1 MRVIDIF
8 MAMPSFIVALAIA
21 GTLGASGKNLVL
33 SMSFVYWAGYARL
46 SRALTIQ
53 VKEQNYMMALKAGGC
68 GHTRIIFR
76 HVLRNIAPSI
86 IALAT
91 MEIGTII
98 LAIAGFSFI
107 GLGVQPPTPEWGIML
122 SDSKNFIQTFPQLM
136 IYPGIVIVIVVMAF
150 NLLGEGMKMEW
161 QENKV
166 LKIQNLRVDFQTKA
180 GTVQAVKGVN
190 LTVPKGK
197 ITALVGESGSGKS
210 VTSLAVL
217 GLLPRNGKIVE
228 GEITAEGMEFGKLS
242 KEQKKKWNGSTVGMI
257 FQDPSASLNP
267 LYTVGNQMTEGI
279 RQRQKMKKEEA
290 EKLALSYLEA
300 VKLPNPKQLMK
311 KYPFELSGGM
321 CQRVMI
327 AIAMAL
333 EPKYLIADE
342 PTTALDVTV
351 QRQILSEIYRMSRE
365 QKMGI
370 LFITHDLGVVAEI
383 ADQVYIMQ
391 AGEIVEAAPVDE
403 IFHKPIHP
411 YTKKLLSA
419 IL

>member
-1 MRVIDIF
+1 
-8 MAMPSFIVALAIA
+8 
-21 GTLGASGKNLVL
+21 
-33 SMSFVYWAGYARL
+33 
-46 SRALTIQ
+46 
-53 VKEQNYMMALKAGGC
+53 
-68 GHTRIIFR
+68 
-76 HVLRNIAPSI
+76 
-86 IALAT
+86 
-91 MEIGTII
+91 
-98 LAIAGFSFI
+98 
-107 GLGVQPPTPEWGIML
+107 
-122 SDSKNFIQTFPQLM
+122 
-136 IYPGIVIVIVVMAF
+136 
-150 NLLGEGMKMEW
+150 MEW
-161 QENKV
+161 QENKT
-166 LKIQNLRVDFQTKA
+166 LKIQNLRVDFLTKT
-180 GTVQAVKGVN
+180 GTIQAVKGVN

-242 KEQKKKWNGSTVGMI
+242 KEQKKRWNGSTVGMI

-267 LYTVGNQMTEGI
+267 LYTVGKKITEGI

-290 EKLALSYLEA
+290 EKLALSYLKA

-333 EPKYLIADE
+333 KPKYLIADE

-391 AGEIVEAAPVDE
+391 VGEIVEAAPVDE
-403 IFHKPIHP
+403 IFHRPTHP

>member
-1 MRVIDIF
+1 
-8 MAMPSFIVALAIA
+8 
-21 GTLGASGKNLVL
+21 
-33 SMSFVYWAGYARL
+33 
-46 SRALTIQ
+46 
-53 VKEQNYMMALKAGGC
+53 
-68 GHTRIIFR
+68 
-76 HVLRNIAPSI
+76 
-86 IALAT
+86 
-91 MEIGTII
+91 
-98 LAIAGFSFI
+98 
-107 GLGVQPPTPEWGIML
+107 
-122 SDSKNFIQTFPQLM
+122 
-136 IYPGIVIVIVVMAF
+136 
-150 NLLGEGMKMEW
+150 MEW
-161 QENKV
+161 QENKT
-166 LKIQNLRVDFQTKA
+166 LKIQNLRVDFLTKT
-180 GTVQAVKGVN
+180 GTIQAVKGVN

-242 KEQKKKWNGSTVGMI
+242 KEQKKRWNGSTVGMI

-267 LYTVGNQMTEGI
+267 LYTVGNQITEGI

-290 EKLALSYLEA
+290 EKLALSYLKA

-333 EPKYLIADE
+333 KPKYLIADE

-370 LFITHDLGVVAEI
+370 LCRSGLHYASWRDRGSCS
-383 ADQVYIMQ
+383 
-391 AGEIVEAAPVDE
+391 GR
-403 IFHKPIHP
+403 
-411 YTKKLLSA
+411 
-419 IL
+419 

>member
-1 MRVIDIF
+1 
-8 MAMPSFIVALAIA
+8 
-21 GTLGASGKNLVL
+21 
-33 SMSFVYWAGYARL
+33 
-46 SRALTIQ
+46 
-53 VKEQNYMMALKAGGC
+53 
-68 GHTRIIFR
+68 
-76 HVLRNIAPSI
+76 
-86 IALAT
+86 
-91 MEIGTII
+91 
-98 LAIAGFSFI
+98 
-107 GLGVQPPTPEWGIML
+107 
-122 SDSKNFIQTFPQLM
+122 
-136 IYPGIVIVIVVMAF
+136 
-150 NLLGEGMKMEW
+150 MEW
-161 QENKV
+161 QENKT
-166 LKIQNLRVDFQTKA
+166 LKIQNLRVDFLTKT
-180 GTVQAVKGVN
+180 GTIQAVKGVN

-242 KEQKKKWNGSTVGMI
+242 KEQKKRWNGSTVGMI

-267 LYTVGNQMTEGI
+267 LYTVGNQITEGI

-290 EKLALSYLEA
+290 EKLALSYLKA

-333 EPKYLIADE
+333 KPKYLIADE
-342 PTTALDVTV
+342 PTTALTVTV

-391 AGEIVEAAPVDE
+391 VGEIVEAAPVDE
-403 IFHKPIHP
+403 IFHRPTHP

>member
-1 MRVIDIF
+1 
-8 MAMPSFIVALAIA
+8 
-21 GTLGASGKNLVL
+21 
-33 SMSFVYWAGYARL
+33 
-46 SRALTIQ
+46 
-53 VKEQNYMMALKAGGC
+53 
-68 GHTRIIFR
+68 
-76 HVLRNIAPSI
+76 
-86 IALAT
+86 
-91 MEIGTII
+91 
-98 LAIAGFSFI
+98 
-107 GLGVQPPTPEWGIML
+107 
-122 SDSKNFIQTFPQLM
+122 
-136 IYPGIVIVIVVMAF
+136 
-150 NLLGEGMKMEW
+150 MEW
-161 QENKV
+161 QENKT
-166 LKIQNLRVDFQTKA
+166 LKIQNLRVDFLTKT
-180 GTVQAVKGVN
+180 GTIQAVKGVN

-242 KEQKKKWNGSTVGMI
+242 KEQKKRWNGSTVGMI

-267 LYTVGNQMTEGI
+267 LYTVGNQITEGI

-290 EKLALSYLEA
+290 EKLALSYLKA

-311 KYPFELSGGM
+311 NYPFELSGGT

-333 EPKYLIADE
+333 KPKYLIADE

-391 AGEIVEAAPVDE
+391 VGEIVEAAPVDE
-403 IFHKPIHP
+403 IFHRPTHP

>member
-1 MRVIDIF
+1 
-8 MAMPSFIVALAIA
+8 
-21 GTLGASGKNLVL
+21 
-33 SMSFVYWAGYARL
+33 
-46 SRALTIQ
+46 
-53 VKEQNYMMALKAGGC
+53 
-68 GHTRIIFR
+68 
-76 HVLRNIAPSI
+76 
-86 IALAT
+86 
-91 MEIGTII
+91 
-98 LAIAGFSFI
+98 
-107 GLGVQPPTPEWGIML
+107 
-122 SDSKNFIQTFPQLM
+122 
-136 IYPGIVIVIVVMAF
+136 
-150 NLLGEGMKMEW
+150 MEW

>member
-1 MRVIDIF
+1 
-8 MAMPSFIVALAIA
+8 
-21 GTLGASGKNLVL
+21 
-33 SMSFVYWAGYARL
+33 
-46 SRALTIQ
+46 
-53 VKEQNYMMALKAGGC
+53 
-68 GHTRIIFR
+68 
-76 HVLRNIAPSI
+76 
-86 IALAT
+86 
-91 MEIGTII
+91 
-98 LAIAGFSFI
+98 
-107 GLGVQPPTPEWGIML
+107 
-122 SDSKNFIQTFPQLM
+122 
-136 IYPGIVIVIVVMAF
+136 
-150 NLLGEGMKMEW
+150 MEW
-161 QENKV
+161 QENKT
-166 LKIQNLRVDFQTKA
+166 LKIQNLRVDFLTKT
-180 GTVQAVKGVN
+180 GTIQAVKGVN

-242 KEQKKKWNGSTVGMI
+242 KEQKKRWNGSTVGMI

-267 LYTVGNQMTEGI
+267 LYTVGNQITEGI

-290 EKLALSYLEA
+290 EKLAISYLKA
-300 VKLPNPKQLMK
+300 VKLPNQKQLMK

-333 EPKYLIADE
+333 KPKYLIADE

-370 LFITHDLGVVAEI
+370 LFITHELGVVDDI
-383 ADQVYIMQ
+383 
-391 AGEIVEAAPVDE
+391 
-403 IFHKPIHP
+403 
-411 YTKKLLSA
+411 
-419 IL
+419 

>member
-1 MRVIDIF
+1 
-8 MAMPSFIVALAIA
+8 
-21 GTLGASGKNLVL
+21 
-33 SMSFVYWAGYARL
+33 
-46 SRALTIQ
+46 
-53 VKEQNYMMALKAGGC
+53 
-68 GHTRIIFR
+68 
-76 HVLRNIAPSI
+76 
-86 IALAT
+86 
-91 MEIGTII
+91 
-98 LAIAGFSFI
+98 
-107 GLGVQPPTPEWGIML
+107 
-122 SDSKNFIQTFPQLM
+122 
-136 IYPGIVIVIVVMAF
+136 
-150 NLLGEGMKMEW
+150 MEW
-161 QENKV
+161 QENKT
-166 LKIQNLRVDFQTKA
+166 LKIQNLRVDFLTKT
-180 GTVQAVKGVN
+180 GTIQAVKGVN

-242 KEQKKKWNGSTVGMI
+242 KEQKKRWNGSTVGMI

-267 LYTVGNQMTEGI
+267 LYTVGNQITEGI

-290 EKLALSYLEA
+290 EKLALSYLKA

-333 EPKYLIADE
+333 KPKYLIADE

-391 AGEIVEAAPVDE
+391 VGEIVESAPVDE
-403 IFHKPIHP
+403 IFHRPTQP
-411 YTKKLLSA
+411 YTKNRLSA
-419 IL
+419 NM

>member
-1 MRVIDIF
+1 
-8 MAMPSFIVALAIA
+8 
-21 GTLGASGKNLVL
+21 
-33 SMSFVYWAGYARL
+33 
-46 SRALTIQ
+46 
-53 VKEQNYMMALKAGGC
+53 
-68 GHTRIIFR
+68 
-76 HVLRNIAPSI
+76 
-86 IALAT
+86 
-91 MEIGTII
+91 
-98 LAIAGFSFI
+98 
-107 GLGVQPPTPEWGIML
+107 
-122 SDSKNFIQTFPQLM
+122 
-136 IYPGIVIVIVVMAF
+136 
-150 NLLGEGMKMEW
+150 MEW
-161 QENKV
+161 QENKT
-166 LKIQNLRVDFQTKA
+166 LKIQNLRVDFLTKT
-180 GTVQAVKGVN
+180 GTIQAVKGVN

-242 KEQKKKWNGSTVGMI
+242 KEQKKRWNGSTVGMI

-267 LYTVGNQMTEGI
+267 LYTVGNQITEGI

-290 EKLALSYLEA
+290 EKLALSYLKA

-333 EPKYLIADE
+333 KPKYLIADE

-370 LFITHDLGVVAEI
+370 LFITHDLGVVAHVADRI
-383 ADQVYIMQ
+383 AVMY
-391 AGEIVEAAPVDE
+391 AGKIVEYGTAED
-403 IFHKPIHP
+403 IFYDPLHP
-411 YTKKLLSA
+411 YTWSLLASMPDTNLKAGEELSA
-419 IL
+419 LHGTPPNMLFPPKGDAFAERNPWAVAIDFEKEPPMFKVSDTHYAATWLLHPNAPKVNRPEVLERRIANSIKRREGKVNG

>member
-1 MRVIDIF
+1 
-8 MAMPSFIVALAIA
+8 
-21 GTLGASGKNLVL
+21 
-33 SMSFVYWAGYARL
+33 
-46 SRALTIQ
+46 
-53 VKEQNYMMALKAGGC
+53 
-68 GHTRIIFR
+68 
-76 HVLRNIAPSI
+76 
-86 IALAT
+86 
-91 MEIGTII
+91 
-98 LAIAGFSFI
+98 
-107 GLGVQPPTPEWGIML
+107 
-122 SDSKNFIQTFPQLM
+122 
-136 IYPGIVIVIVVMAF
+136 
-150 NLLGEGMKMEW
+150 MEW
-161 QENKV
+161 QENKT
-166 LKIQNLRVDFQTKA
+166 LKIQNLRVDFLTKT
-180 GTVQAVKGVN
+180 GTIQAVKGVN

-242 KEQKKKWNGSTVGMI
+242 KEQKKRWNGSTVGMI

-267 LYTVGNQMTEGI
+267 HYTVGNQITEGI

-290 EKLALSYLEA
+290 EKLALSYLKA

-333 EPKYLIADE
+333 KPKYLIADE

-391 AGEIVEAAPVDE
+391 VGEIVEAAPVDE
-403 IFHKPIHP
+403 IFHRPTHP